1 MKLMTKRQTP
11 GYGGGKSKDW
21 GEEDY
26 APTIGSNEEGDF

>member
-26 APTIGSNEEGDF
+26 STNGTDC